1 MGSEHLLSCWD
12 QFGFPGRNCIPGRET
27 GDRRGGARI
36 LEEAGSTLGPP
47 GRPRVAPTH
56 HPNFSGKVAVPGTC
70 CRKGTWNPSPA
81 PRSKPWIGTSHSP
94 VFQEP
99 FWKFFLDI
107 SLELAWPE
115 SSRAGRGGLT
125 SPGEWAEA
133 STDRTDPDCWL
144 RYSCLS
150 QADAQRLQ
158 DQRASDPTS
167 DLLGAGLT
175 SRTSAALSAA
185 EEPGSGLDPGTT
197 CLQRAREGGREKER

>member
-1 MGSEHLLSCWD
+1 MEFSGASPSHKHLEDRKPGAHLHFGSVCVSRSSSLLHGGGSPPIVTVYSGRSQWVH
-12 QFGFPGRNCIPGRET
+12 FGFSGRNWIPGRET

-81 PRSKPWIGTSHSP
+81 PWSKPWIGTSHSP

-125 SPGEWAEA
+125 SPGEVG
-133 STDRTDPDCWL
+133 RGFHGPHRPRL
-144 RYSCLS
+144 L
-150 QADAQRLQ
+150 AQVFL
-158 DQRASDPTS
+158 PF
-167 DLLGAGLT
+167 
-175 SRTSAALSAA
+175 
-185 EEPGSGLDPGTT
+185 PG
-197 CLQRAREGGREKER
+197 